1 MRRYTDEAHGFGD
14 VMPTATVHIRPVHE
28 DDTALKITTYEHVGY
43 EVGTYA
49 RTVMI
54 TATTEAAVLTAAY
67 ISVPASSI
75 VVAKVSA
82 TYGASAGAG
91 TYSVSGGRAYVE
103 ATLVASGASVLI
115 QNTFISGVA
124 TADDDIGVALSA
136 HTTGNYVPICLKG
149 LDNNN
154 ITWMLDIETTT
165 IIPENNLQAKV
176 NI

>member
-14 VMPTATVHIRPVHE
+14 IMPTATVHIRPIHGDE
-28 DDTALKITTYEHVGY
+28 AALKITNYEHTGY

-49 RTVMI
+49 RTVML
-54 TATTEAAVLTAAY
+54 TATTGATEITAAY

-103 ATLVASGASVLI
+103 ATLVASGVSILI
-115 QNTFISGVA
+115 QNTFVSGVA
-124 TADDDIGVALSA
+124 TAHADIGVALSA
-136 HTTGNYVPICLKG
+136 HTTGNYVPVCLKG
-149 LDNNN
+149 MASNN

-165 IIPENNLQAKV
+165 IIPENNLQAKA